1 VFQILQIVAI
11 VLVAGAM
18 TPALAHA
25 LEYPGKLRLEKQAYI
40 ATQQIYYPGFTV
52 GGGAAEVLAIL
63 ATLLLVILAPRDN
76 VSFWLMLGAFIAML
90 CMHAVYWVLTHPVNS
105 FWVEGVA
112 NNRAGQ
118 GFFAFDPLGRVHDGA
133 APDWTELRDRWEVS
147 HMVRAG
153 LSLLGLVLLAIAVVL
168 EN

>member
-1 VFQILQIVAI
+1 VFQALQIASI

-25 LEYPGKLRLEKQAYI
+25 LEYPGKLRLEKQTYI

-52 GGGAAEVLAIL
+52 GGGAAEALAIL
-63 ATLLLVILAPRDN
+63 ATLLLAILAPKATL
-76 VSFWLMLGAFIAML
+76 SYWLMLGAFLAMV

-105 FWVEGVA
+105 FWVEGVTR
-112 NNRAGQ
+112 NRAGH
-118 GFFAFDPLGRVHDGA
+118 GFFAFDPLGRAHGGA

-153 LSLLGLVLLAIAVVL
+153 FSLLALVLLAIAVVL

>member
-63 ATLLLVILAPRDN
+63 ATLLLVI
-76 VSFWLMLGAFIAML
+76 
-90 CMHAVYWVLTHPVNS
+90 HS

-118 GFFAFDPLGRVHDGA
+118 GFFAFDPLGRAHDRA
-133 APDWTELRDRWEVS
+133 APDWTELRDSWEIS